1 MCNSTDARMKADVDL
16 VKSFTPV
23 RFQTFQFRNIFH
35 TSVTFATCDEFH
47 IGNGSFFCLEFFLLK
62 VGCNAIFIIEEN
74 SNLTCIATALFSL

>member
-1 MCNSTDARMKADVDL
+1 MCNSTDGRMKADVDL

-47 IGNGSFFCLEFFLLK
+47 REWKFFCLEFFLLK
-62 VGCNAIFIIEEN
+62 VDCNALFIIEEN